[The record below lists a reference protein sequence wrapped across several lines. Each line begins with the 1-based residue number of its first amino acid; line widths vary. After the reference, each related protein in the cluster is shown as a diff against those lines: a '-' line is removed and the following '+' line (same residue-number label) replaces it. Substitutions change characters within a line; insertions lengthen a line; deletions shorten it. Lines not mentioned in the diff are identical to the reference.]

1 MSFIDVTDVI
11 LDPMV
16 AGQSAQVLR
25 RRQEVGDNGEDTVT
39 LSPLIPIVCGIWP
52 SGDNKLVRT
61 EDYSTLGQEF
71 TIVTTFR
78 LRGQT
83 REQSTGR
90 SYLPDLVMHDGNAYI
105 VNQINEYTHYGAGFI
120 EATCESIDYQ
130 QNPDYPLPANVGQ
143 LDFTDPAQA
152 IYAALLQN
160 IPPKESAT

>member
-16 AGQSAQVLR
+16 AGQTAQVV
-25 RRQEVGDNGEDTVT
+25 RRQQEVDDSGESTVT
-39 LSPLIPIVCGIWP
+39 LSVVPEIVCGIWP
-52 SGDNKLVRT
+52 SGSNQLVRT

-83 REQSTGR
+83 REPSTGR
-90 SYLPDLVMHDGNAYI
+90 SFLPDLVVHDGNAYI
-105 VNQINEYTHYGAGFI
+105 VNQVNEYTHYGAGFI

-130 QNPDYPLPANVGQ
+130 QVPDVALPAQVGR

-152 IYAALLQN
+152 LLAALLAN
-160 IPPKESAT
+160 PPKED